1 MKFIPLTK
9 YFYQHTQEEYEIE
22 YIRRLEAPFTVT
34 VHFNIPI
41 HQYNNRKS
49 AYPAFLCY
57 TGEIL
62 RLVEKFYKTYEQ
74 FLYTVN
80 TVPPVVLYQFTRLSI
95 VEEVK
100 STNDIEGVHSTKKEI
115 REIIEKKGT
124 HYHRLQSVVHQY
136 LELLGEEEI
145 KFDTCQDIRNFYD
158 DFTHQEI
165 TRENPQ
171 NRLDGSLFRKEPV
184 QIQAATGKTIHQ
196 GLYPESRI
204 IEALDQALSILHSEE
219 YPLLIR
225 LALFHYFFV
234 YIHPFYDGN
243 GRTDRFITSYFLS
256 RKFHRLLAVRLSI
269 YIKRNQSRYYH
280 MLEEADS
287 EKNRGDMTPFV
298 MGFLEIL
305 IGSTEDT
312 IGVLSRK
319 NEQMRKYESRI
330 DAFQLKD
337 KLLKEIYITLLQA
350 ALFYGEGISMADLM
364 KVTGKNRGTIQ
375 KRIDEIPGNH
385 LIVTKAGKTNYY
397 KLNLMLFKEN

>member
-1 MKFIPLTK
+1 MKFISLTK
-9 YFYQHTQEEYEIE
+9 YFYQHTQEEYETE
-22 YIRRLEAPFTVT
+22 YIRRLEAPFTV
-34 VHFNIPI
+34 HFNIPI
-41 HQYNNRKS
+41 HQYNRKS

-100 STNDIEGVHSTKKEI
+100 STNDIEGVRSTKKEI
-115 REIIEKKGT
+115 REIIEKKGA

-184 QIQAATGKTIHQ
+184 QIEAATGKTIHQ

-204 IEALDQALSILHSEE
+204 IEALDQALRILHSEE

-256 RKFHRLLAVRLSI
+256 RQFHRLLAVRLSI
-269 YIKRNQSRYYH
+269 YIKRNKSRYYH

-287 EKNRGDMTPFV
+287 ERNRGDMTPFV

-330 DAFQLKD
+330 DAFQLQD

>member
-1 MKFIPLTK
+1 MKFISLTK
-9 YFYQHTQEEYEIE
+9 YFYQHTQEEYETE
-22 YIRRLEAPFTVT
+22 YIRRLEAPFTV
-34 VHFNIPI
+34 HFNIPI
-41 HQYNNRKS
+41 HQYNRTS

-100 STNDIEGVHSTKKEI
+100 STNDIEGVRSTKKEI
-115 REIIEKKGT
+115 REIIEKKGA

-184 QIQAATGKTIHQ
+184 QIEAATGKTIHQ

-204 IEALDQALSILHSEE
+204 IEALDQALRILHSEE

-256 RKFHRLLAVRLSI
+256 RQFHRLLAVRLSI
-269 YIKRNQSRYYH
+269 YIKRNKSRYYH

-287 EKNRGDMTPFV
+287 ERNRGDMTPFV

>member
-22 YIRRLEAPFTVT
+22 YIRRLEAPFTV
-34 VHFNIPI
+34 HFNIPI
-41 HQYNNRKS
+41 HQYNRKS

-115 REIIEKKGT
+115 REIIERKGT

-165 TRENPQ
+165 TQENPQ

-184 QIQAATGKTIHQ
+184 QIEAATGKTIHQ

-204 IEALDQALSILHSEE
+204 IEALDQALRILHSEE

-269 YIKRNQSRYYH
+269 YIKRIQSRYYH

>member
-1 MKFIPLTK
+1 MKFISLTK
-9 YFYQHTQEEYEIE
+9 YFYQHTQEEYETE
-22 YIRRLEAPFTVT
+22 YIRRLEAPFTV
-34 VHFNIPI
+34 HFNIPI
-41 HQYNNRKS
+41 HQYNRKS

-100 STNDIEGVHSTKKEI
+100 STNDIEGVRSTKIEI
-115 REIIEKKGT
+115 RESIEKKGA

-184 QIQAATGKTIHQ
+184 QIEAATGKTIHQ

-204 IEALDQALSILHSEE
+204 IEALDQALRILHSEE

-256 RKFHRLLAVRLSI
+256 RQFHRLLAVRLSI
-269 YIKRNQSRYYH
+269 YIKRNKSRYYH

-287 EKNRGDMTPFV
+287 ERNRGDMTPFV
-298 MGFLEIL
+298 MGFLDIL

-330 DAFQLKD
+330 DAFQLQD

-397 KLNLMLFKEN
+397 KLNLMLFKD

>member
-1 MKFIPLTK
+1 MKFISLTK
-9 YFYQHTQEEYEIE
+9 YFYQHTQEEYETE
-22 YIRRLEAPFTVT
+22 YIRRLEAPFTV
-34 VHFNIPI
+34 HLNIPI
-41 HQYNNRKS
+41 HQYNRKS

-100 STNDIEGVHSTKKEI
+100 STNDIEGVRSTKKEI

-184 QIQAATGKTIHQ
+184 QIEAATGKIIHQ

-204 IEALDQALSILHSEE
+204 IEALDQALRILHSEE

-256 RKFHRLLAVRLSI
+256 RQFHRLLAVRLSI

-287 EKNRGDMTPFV
+287 ERNRGDMTPFV

-330 DAFQLKD
+330 DAFQLQD

>member
-1 MKFIPLTK
+1 MKFISLTK
-9 YFYQHTQEEYEIE
+9 YFYQHTQEEYETE
-22 YIRRLEAPFTVT
+22 YIRRLEAPFTV
-34 VHFNIPI
+34 HFNIPI
-41 HQYNNRKS
+41 HQYNRKN

-100 STNDIEGVHSTKKEI
+100 STNDIEGVRSTKKEI
-115 REIIEKKGT
+115 REIIEKKGA

-184 QIQAATGKTIHQ
+184 QIEAATGKTIHQ

-204 IEALDQALSILHSEE
+204 IEALDQALRILHSEE

-256 RKFHRLLAVRLSI
+256 RQFHRLLAVRLSI
-269 YIKRNQSRYYH
+269 YIKRNKSRYYH

-287 EKNRGDMTPFV
+287 ERNRGDMTPFV

-330 DAFQLKD
+330 DAFQLQD

>member
-1 MKFIPLTK
+1 MKFISLTK
-9 YFYQHTQEEYEIE
+9 YFYQHTQEEYETE
-22 YIRRLEAPFTVT
+22 YIRRLEAPFTV
-34 VHFNIPI
+34 HFNIPI
-41 HQYNNRKS
+41 HQYNRKS
-49 AYPAFLCY
+49 AYPVFLCY

-165 TRENPQ
+165 ARENPQ

-184 QIQAATGKTIHQ
+184 QIEAATGKTIHQ

-204 IEALDQALSILHSEE
+204 IEALDQALRILHSEE

-256 RKFHRLLAVRLSI
+256 RQFHRLLAVRLSI

-287 EKNRGDMTPFV
+287 ERNRGDMTPFV
-298 MGFLEIL
+298 MGFLDIL

-375 KRIDEIPGNH
+375 KRIDEIPENH

>member
-1 MKFIPLTK
+1 MKFISLTK
-9 YFYQHTQEEYEIE
+9 YFYQHTQEEYETE
-22 YIRRLEAPFTVT
+22 YIRRLEAPFTV
-34 VHFNIPI
+34 HFNIPI
-41 HQYNNRKS
+41 HQYNRKS

-100 STNDIEGVHSTKKEI
+100 STNDIEGVRSTKKEI

-204 IEALDQALSILHSEE
+204 IEALDQALRILHSEE

-256 RKFHRLLAVRLSI
+256 RQFHRLLAVRLSI

-287 EKNRGDMTPFV
+287 ERNRGDMTPFV

-330 DAFQLKD
+330 DAFQLQD

>member
-1 MKFIPLTK
+1 M
-9 YFYQHTQEEYEIE
+9 QACEI
-22 YIRRLEAPFTVT
+22 YSPDQIFLL
-34 VHFNIPI
+34 NIPI
-41 HQYNNRKS
+41 HQYNRKS

-204 IEALDQALSILHSEE
+204 IEALDQALRILHSEE

-287 EKNRGDMTPFV
+287 ERNRGDMTPFV

-330 DAFQLKD
+330 DAFQLQD

>member
-22 YIRRLEAPFTVT
+22 YIRRLEAPFTV
-34 VHFNIPI
+34 HFNIPI
-41 HQYNNRKS
+41 HQYNRKS

-184 QIQAATGKTIHQ
+184 QIEAATGKTIHQ

-204 IEALDQALSILHSEE
+204 IEALDQALRILHSEE

-256 RKFHRLLAVRLSI
+256 RQFHRLLAVRLSI

-287 EKNRGDMTPFV
+287 ERNRGDMTPFV
-298 MGFLEIL
+298 MGFLDIL

>member
-1 MKFIPLTK
+1 MKFISLTK
-9 YFYQHTQEEYEIE
+9 YFYQHTQEEYETE
-22 YIRRLEAPFTVT
+22 YIRRLEAPFTV
-34 VHFNIPI
+34 HFNIPI
-41 HQYNNRKS
+41 HQYNRKN

-62 RLVEKFYKTYEQ
+62 GLVEKFYKTYEQ

-100 STNDIEGVHSTKKEI
+100 STNDIEGVRSTKKEI

-184 QIQAATGKTIHQ
+184 QIEAATGKTIHQ

-204 IEALDQALSILHSEE
+204 IEALDQALRILHSEE

-256 RKFHRLLAVRLSI
+256 RQFHRLLAVRLSI

-287 EKNRGDMTPFV
+287 ERNRGDMTPFV

-330 DAFQLKD
+330 DAFQLQD

-385 LIVTKAGKTNYY
+385 LIVTKVGKTNYY

>member
-22 YIRRLEAPFTVT
+22 YIRRLEAPFTV
-34 VHFNIPI
+34 HFNIPI
-41 HQYNNRKS
+41 HQYNRKS

-165 TRENPQ
+165 ARENPQ

-204 IEALDQALSILHSEE
+204 IEALDQALRILHSEE

>member
-1 MKFIPLTK
+1 MKFISLTK
-9 YFYQHTQEEYEIE
+9 YFYQHTQEEYETE
-22 YIRRLEAPFTVT
+22 YIRRLEAPFTV
-34 VHFNIPI
+34 HFNIPI
-41 HQYNNRKS
+41 HQYNRKN

-184 QIQAATGKTIHQ
+184 QIEAATGKTIHQ

-204 IEALDQALSILHSEE
+204 IEALDQALRILHSEE

-256 RKFHRLLAVRLSI
+256 RQFHRLLAVRLSI

-287 EKNRGDMTPFV
+287 ERNRGDMTPFV
-298 MGFLEIL
+298 MGFLDIL

-330 DAFQLKD
+330 DAFQLQD

>member
-1 MKFIPLTK
+1 MKFISLTK
-9 YFYQHTQEEYEIE
+9 YFYQHTQEEYKTE
-22 YIRRLEAPFTVT
+22 YIRRLEAPFTV
-34 VHFNIPI
+34 HFNIPI
-41 HQYNNRKS
+41 HQYNRKS

-100 STNDIEGVHSTKKEI
+100 STNDIEGVRSTKKEI
-115 REIIEKKGT
+115 REIIEKKGA

-145 KFDTCQDIRNFYD
+145 KFDTCHDIRNFYD

-165 TRENPQ
+165 IRENPQ

-184 QIQAATGKTIHQ
+184 QIEAATGKTIHQ

-204 IEALDQALSILHSEE
+204 IEALDQALRILHSEE

-256 RKFHRLLAVRLSI
+256 RQFHRLLAVRLSI

-287 EKNRGDMTPFV
+287 ERNRGDMTPFV

-330 DAFQLKD
+330 DAFQLQD

>member
-1 MKFIPLTK
+1 MKFISLTK
-9 YFYQHTQEEYEIE
+9 YFYQHTQEEYETE
-22 YIRRLEAPFTVT
+22 YIRRLEAPFTV
-34 VHFNIPI
+34 HFNIPI
-41 HQYNNRKS
+41 HQYNRKN

-100 STNDIEGVHSTKKEI
+100 STNDIEGVRSTKKEI

-165 TRENPQ
+165 ARENPQ

-184 QIQAATGKTIHQ
+184 QIEAATGKTIHQ

-204 IEALDQALSILHSEE
+204 IEALDQALRILHSEE

-256 RKFHRLLAVRLSI
+256 RQFHRLLAVRLSI

-287 EKNRGDMTPFV
+287 ERNRGDMTPFV
-298 MGFLEIL
+298 MGFLDIL

-330 DAFQLKD
+330 DAFQLQD

-375 KRIDEIPGNH
+375 KRIDEIPENH

-397 KLNLMLFKEN
+397 KLNLMLFKD

>member
-22 YIRRLEAPFTVT
+22 YIRRLEAPFTV
-34 VHFNIPI
+34 HFNIPI
-41 HQYNNRKS
+41 HQYNRKS

-100 STNDIEGVHSTKKEI
+100 STNDIEGVRSTKKEI
-115 REIIEKKGT
+115 REIIEKKGA

-184 QIQAATGKTIHQ
+184 QIEAATGKTIHQ

-204 IEALDQALSILHSEE
+204 IEALDQALRILHSEE

-225 LALFHYFFV
+225 LALFHYFLV

-256 RKFHRLLAVRLSI
+256 RQFHRLLAVRLSI

-287 EKNRGDMTPFV
+287 ERNRGDMTPFV

-330 DAFQLKD
+330 DAFQLQD

>member
-22 YIRRLEAPFTVT
+22 YIRRLEAPFTV
-34 VHFNIPI
+34 HFNIPI
-41 HQYNNRKS
+41 HQYNRKS

-171 NRLDGSLFRKEPV
+171 NRLDGNLFRKEPV
-184 QIQAATGKTIHQ
+184 QIQAAAGKTIHQ

-204 IEALDQALSILHSEE
+204 IEALDQALRILHSEE

>member
-1 MKFIPLTK
+1 MKFISLTK
-9 YFYQHTQEEYEIE
+9 YFYQHTQEEYETE
-22 YIRRLEAPFTVT
+22 YIRRLEAPFTV
-34 VHFNIPI
+34 HFNIPI
-41 HQYNNRKS
+41 HQYNRKS

-100 STNDIEGVHSTKKEI
+100 STNDIEGVRSTKKEI

-145 KFDTCQDIRNFYD
+145 KFETCQDIRNFYD

-184 QIQAATGKTIHQ
+184 QIEAATGKTIHQ

-204 IEALDQALSILHSEE
+204 IEALDQALRILHSEE

-256 RKFHRLLAVRLSI
+256 RQFHRLLAVRLSI

-287 EKNRGDMTPFV
+287 ERNRGDMTPFV

-319 NEQMRKYESRI
+319 NEQMCKYESRI
-330 DAFQLKD
+330 DAFQLQD

>member
-1 MKFIPLTK
+1 MKFISLTK
-9 YFYQHTQEEYEIE
+9 YFYQHTQEEYETE
-22 YIRRLEAPFTVT
+22 YIRRLEAPFTV
-34 VHFNIPI
+34 HFNIPI
-41 HQYNNRKS
+41 HQYNRKN

-204 IEALDQALSILHSEE
+204 IEALDQALRILHSEE

>member
-1 MKFIPLTK
+1 MKFISLTK
-9 YFYQHTQEEYEIE
+9 YFYQHTQEEYETE
-22 YIRRLEAPFTVT
+22 YIRRLEAPFTV
-34 VHFNIPI
+34 HFNIPI
-41 HQYNNRKS
+41 HQYNRTS

-100 STNDIEGVHSTKKEI
+100 STNDIEGVRSTKKEI

-184 QIQAATGKTIHQ
+184 QIEAATGKTIHQ

-204 IEALDQALSILHSEE
+204 IEALDQALRILHSEE

-256 RKFHRLLAVRLSI
+256 RQFHRLLAVRLSI
-269 YIKRNQSRYYH
+269 YIKRNKSRYYH

-287 EKNRGDMTPFV
+287 ERNRGDMTPFV

-330 DAFQLKD
+330 DAFQLQD

>member
-1 MKFIPLTK
+1 MKFISLTK
-9 YFYQHTQEEYEIE
+9 YFYQHTQEEYETE
-22 YIRRLEAPFTVT
+22 YIRRLEAPFTV
-34 VHFNIPI
+34 HFNIPI
-41 HQYNNRKS
+41 HQYNRKN

-100 STNDIEGVHSTKKEI
+100 STNDIEGVRSTKKEI

-165 TRENPQ
+165 TQENPQ

-184 QIQAATGKTIHQ
+184 QIEAATGKTIHQ

-204 IEALDQALSILHSEE
+204 IEALDQALRILHSEE

-256 RKFHRLLAVRLSI
+256 RQFHRLLAVRLSI
-269 YIKRNQSRYYH
+269 YIKRNKGRYYH

-287 EKNRGDMTPFV
+287 ERNRGDMTPFV

-330 DAFQLKD
+330 DAFQLQD

>member
-1 MKFIPLTK
+1 MKFISLTK
-9 YFYQHTQEEYEIE
+9 YFYQHTQEEYETE
-22 YIRRLEAPFTVT
+22 YIRRLEAPFTV
-34 VHFNIPI
+34 HFNIPI
-41 HQYNNRKS
+41 HQYNRKN

-100 STNDIEGVHSTKKEI
+100 STNDIEGVRSTKKEI

-184 QIQAATGKTIHQ
+184 QIEAATGKTIHQ

-204 IEALDQALSILHSEE
+204 IEALDQALRILHSEE

-243 GRTDRFITSYFLS
+243 GRTDRFITSYVLS
-256 RKFHRLLAVRLSI
+256 RQFHRLLAVRLSI

-287 EKNRGDMTPFV
+287 ERNRGDMTPFV
-298 MGFLEIL
+298 MGFLDIL

>member
-1 MKFIPLTK
+1 MKFISLTK
-9 YFYQHTQEEYEIE
+9 YFYQHTQEEYETE
-22 YIRRLEAPFTVT
+22 YIRRLEAPFTV
-34 VHFNIPI
+34 HFNIPI
-41 HQYNNRKS
+41 HQYNRKN

-100 STNDIEGVHSTKKEI
+100 STNDIEGVRSTKKEI

-184 QIQAATGKTIHQ
+184 QIEAATGKTIHQ

-204 IEALDQALSILHSEE
+204 IEALDQALRILHSEE

-256 RKFHRLLAVRLSI
+256 RQFHRLLAVRLSI
-269 YIKRNQSRYYH
+269 YIKRNKGRYYH

-287 EKNRGDMTPFV
+287 ERNRGDMTPFV

>member
-1 MKFIPLTK
+1 MKFISLTK
-9 YFYQHTQEEYEIE
+9 YFYQHTQEEYETE
-22 YIRRLEAPFTVT
+22 YIRRLEAPFTV
-34 VHFNIPI
+34 HFNIPI
-41 HQYNNRKS
+41 HQYNRTS

-100 STNDIEGVHSTKKEI
+100 STNDIEGVRSTKKEI
-115 REIIEKKGT
+115 REIIEKKGA

-184 QIQAATGKTIHQ
+184 QIEAATGKTIHQ

-204 IEALDQALSILHSEE
+204 IEALDQALRILHSEE

-256 RKFHRLLAVRLSI
+256 RQFHRLLAVRLSI
-269 YIKRNQSRYYH
+269 YIKRNQGRYYH

-287 EKNRGDMTPFV
+287 ERNRGDMTPFV

-330 DAFQLKD
+330 DAFQLQD

-385 LIVTKAGKTNYY
+385 LIVTKVGKTNYY

>member
-1 MKFIPLTK
+1 MKFISLTK
-9 YFYQHTQEEYEIE
+9 YFYQHTQEEYETE
-22 YIRRLEAPFTVT
+22 YIRRLEAPFTV
-34 VHFNIPI
+34 HFNIPI
-41 HQYNNRKS
+41 HQYNRKS

-100 STNDIEGVHSTKKEI
+100 STNDIEGVRSTKKEI

-165 TRENPQ
+165 ARENPQ

-184 QIQAATGKTIHQ
+184 QIEAATGKTIHQ

-204 IEALDQALSILHSEE
+204 IEALDQALRILHSEE

-225 LALFHYFFV
+225 LALFHYFLV

-256 RKFHRLLAVRLSI
+256 RQFHRLLAVRLSI

-287 EKNRGDMTPFV
+287 ERNRGDMTPFV

-330 DAFQLKD
+330 DAFQLQD

-350 ALFYGEGISMADLM
+350 ALFYGEGISMADFM

>member
-1 MKFIPLTK
+1 MKFISLTK
-9 YFYQHTQEEYEIE
+9 YFYQHTQEEYETE
-22 YIRRLEAPFTVT
+22 YIRRLEAPFTV
-34 VHFNIPI
+34 HFNIPI
-41 HQYNNRKS
+41 HQYNRKS

-80 TVPPVVLYQFTRLSI
+80 TVSPVVLYQFTRLSI

-100 STNDIEGVHSTKKEI
+100 STNDIEGVRSTKKEI

-145 KFDTCQDIRNFYD
+145 KFDTSQDIRNFYD

-165 TRENPQ
+165 TQENPQ

-184 QIQAATGKTIHQ
+184 QIEAATGKTIHQ

-204 IEALDQALSILHSEE
+204 IEALDQALRILHSEE

-256 RKFHRLLAVRLSI
+256 RQFHRLLAVRLSI

-280 MLEEADS
+280 MFEEADS
-287 EKNRGDMTPFV
+287 ERNRGDMTPFV
-298 MGFLEIL
+298 MGFLDIL

-312 IGVLSRK
+312 IGVLSIK

>member
-1 MKFIPLTK
+1 MKFISLTK
-9 YFYQHTQEEYEIE
+9 YFYQHTQEEYETE
-22 YIRRLEAPFTVT
+22 YIRRLEAPFTV
-34 VHFNIPI
+34 HFNIPI
-41 HQYNNRKS
+41 HQYNRKS

-100 STNDIEGVHSTKKEI
+100 STNDIEGVRSTKKEI

-165 TRENPQ
+165 IRENPQ

-204 IEALDQALSILHSEE
+204 IEALDQALRILHSEE

-256 RKFHRLLAVRLSI
+256 RQFHRLLAVRLSI

-287 EKNRGDMTPFV
+287 ERNRGDMTPFV
-298 MGFLEIL
+298 MGFLDIL

-330 DAFQLKD
+330 DAFQLQD

>member
-22 YIRRLEAPFTVT
+22 YIRRLEAPFTV
-34 VHFNIPI
+34 HFNIPI
-41 HQYNNRKS
+41 HQYNRKS

-184 QIQAATGKTIHQ
+184 QIEAATGKTIHQ

-204 IEALDQALSILHSEE
+204 IEALDQALRILHSEE
-219 YPLLIR
+219 YSLLIR

-287 EKNRGDMTPFV
+287 ERNRGDMTPFV

>member
-1 MKFIPLTK
+1 MKFISLTK
-9 YFYQHTQEEYEIE
+9 YFYQHTQEEYETE
-22 YIRRLEAPFTVT
+22 YIRRLEAPFTV
-34 VHFNIPI
+34 HFNIPI
-41 HQYNNRKS
+41 HQYNRKN

-100 STNDIEGVHSTKKEI
+100 STNDIEGVRSTKKEI

-165 TRENPQ
+165 TQENPQ

-184 QIQAATGKTIHQ
+184 QIEAATGKTIHQ

-204 IEALDQALSILHSEE
+204 IEALDQALRILHSEE

-256 RKFHRLLAVRLSI
+256 RQFHRLLAVRLSI

-287 EKNRGDMTPFV
+287 ERNRGDMTPFV

-330 DAFQLKD
+330 DAFQLQD

>member
-1 MKFIPLTK
+1 MKFISLTK

-22 YIRRLEAPFTVT
+22 YIRRLEAPFTV
-34 VHFNIPI
+34 HFNIPI
-41 HQYNNRKS
+41 HQYNRKS

-204 IEALDQALSILHSEE
+204 IEALDQALRILHSEE

-256 RKFHRLLAVRLSI
+256 RQFHRLLAVRLSI
-269 YIKRNQSRYYH
+269 YIKRNQSRYCH

-287 EKNRGDMTPFV
+287 ERNRGDMTPFV

-305 IGSTEDT
+305 TGSTEDT

>member
-1 MKFIPLTK
+1 MKFISLTK

-22 YIRRLEAPFTVT
+22 YIRRLEAPFTV
-34 VHFNIPI
+34 HFNIPI
-41 HQYNNRKS
+41 HQYNRKS

-184 QIQAATGKTIHQ
+184 QIQAAAGKTIHQ

-204 IEALDQALSILHSEE
+204 IEALDQALRILHSEE

-234 YIHPFYDGN
+234 YVHPFYDGN

>member
-1 MKFIPLTK
+1 MKFISLTK
-9 YFYQHTQEEYEIE
+9 YFYQHTQEEYETE
-22 YIRRLEAPFTVT
+22 YIRRLEAPFTV
-34 VHFNIPI
+34 HFNIPI
-41 HQYNNRKS
+41 HQYNRKS

-184 QIQAATGKTIHQ
+184 QIEAATGKTIHQ

-204 IEALDQALSILHSEE
+204 IEALDQALRILHSEE

-330 DAFQLKD
+330 DAFQLQD

>member
-1 MKFIPLTK
+1 MKFISLTK
-9 YFYQHTQEEYEIE
+9 YFYQHTQEEYETE
-22 YIRRLEAPFTVT
+22 YIRRLEAPFTV
-34 VHFNIPI
+34 HFNIPI
-41 HQYNNRKS
+41 HQYNRKN

-100 STNDIEGVHSTKKEI
+100 STNDIEGVRSTKKEI

-165 TRENPQ
+165 ARENPQ

-184 QIQAATGKTIHQ
+184 QIEAATGKTIHQ

-204 IEALDQALSILHSEE
+204 IEALDQALRILHSEE

-256 RKFHRLLAVRLSI
+256 RQFHRLLAVRLSI

-287 EKNRGDMTPFV
+287 ERNRGDMTPFV
-298 MGFLEIL
+298 MGFLDIL

-330 DAFQLKD
+330 DAFQLQD

>member
-1 MKFIPLTK
+1 MKFISLTK
-9 YFYQHTQEEYEIE
+9 YFYQHTQEEYETE
-22 YIRRLEAPFTVT
+22 YIRRLEAPFTV
-34 VHFNIPI
+34 HFNIPI
-41 HQYNNRKS
+41 HQYNRKS

-100 STNDIEGVHSTKKEI
+100 STNDIEGVRSTKKEI

-165 TRENPQ
+165 TEENPQ

-184 QIQAATGKTIHQ
+184 QIEAATGKTIHQ

-204 IEALDQALSILHSEE
+204 IEALDQALRILHSEE

-243 GRTDRFITSYFLS
+243 GRTDRFITSYVLS
-256 RKFHRLLAVRLSI
+256 RQFHRLLAVRLSI

-287 EKNRGDMTPFV
+287 ERNRGDMTPFV
-298 MGFLEIL
+298 MGFLDIL

-330 DAFQLKD
+330 DAFQLQD

>member
-1 MKFIPLTK
+1 MKFISLTK
-9 YFYQHTQEEYEIE
+9 YFYQHTQEEYETE
-22 YIRRLEAPFTVT
+22 YIRRLEAPFTV
-34 VHFNIPI
+34 HFNIPI
-41 HQYNNRKS
+41 HQYNRKN

-100 STNDIEGVHSTKKEI
+100 STNDIEGVRSTKKEI

-165 TRENPQ
+165 TQENPQ

-184 QIQAATGKTIHQ
+184 QIEAATGKTIHQ

-204 IEALDQALSILHSEE
+204 IEALDQALRILHSEE

-287 EKNRGDMTPFV
+287 ERNRGDMTPFV
-298 MGFLEIL
+298 MGFLDIL

-330 DAFQLKD
+330 DAFQLQD

>member
-1 MKFIPLTK
+1 MKFISLTK
-9 YFYQHTQEEYEIE
+9 YFYQHTQEEYETE
-22 YIRRLEAPFTVT
+22 YIRRLEAPFTV
-34 VHFNIPI
+34 HFNIPI
-41 HQYNNRKS
+41 HQYNRTS

-100 STNDIEGVHSTKKEI
+100 STNDIEGVRSTKKEI
-115 REIIEKKGT
+115 REIIEKKGA

-184 QIQAATGKTIHQ
+184 QIEAATGKTIHQ

-204 IEALDQALSILHSEE
+204 IEALDQALRILHSEE

-256 RKFHRLLAVRLSI
+256 RQFHRLLAVRLSI

-287 EKNRGDMTPFV
+287 ERNRGDMTPFV

>member
-22 YIRRLEAPFTVT
+22 YIRRLEAPFTV
-34 VHFNIPI
+34 HFNIPI
-41 HQYNNRKS
+41 HQYNRKS

-165 TRENPQ
+165 ARENPQ

-184 QIQAATGKTIHQ
+184 QIEAATGKTIYQ

-204 IEALDQALSILHSEE
+204 IEALDQALRILHSEE

>member
-1 MKFIPLTK
+1 MKFISLTK
-9 YFYQHTQEEYEIE
+9 YFYQHTQEEYETE
-22 YIRRLEAPFTVT
+22 YIRRLEAPFTV
-34 VHFNIPI
+34 HFNIPI
-41 HQYNNRKS
+41 HQYNRKS

-100 STNDIEGVHSTKKEI
+100 STNDIEGVRSTKKEI
-115 REIIEKKGT
+115 REIIEKKGA

-184 QIQAATGKTIHQ
+184 QIEAATGKTIHQ

-204 IEALDQALSILHSEE
+204 IEALDQALRILHSEE

-256 RKFHRLLAVRLSI
+256 RQFHRLLAVRLSI
-269 YIKRNQSRYYH
+269 YIKRNKSRYYH

-287 EKNRGDMTPFV
+287 ERNRGDMTPFV
-298 MGFLEIL
+298 MGFLDIL

-312 IGVLSRK
+312 IGVLSRT

-330 DAFQLKD
+330 DAFQLQD

-385 LIVTKAGKTNYY
+385 LIVTKAGQTNYY
-397 KLNLMLFKEN
+397 KLNLMLFKD